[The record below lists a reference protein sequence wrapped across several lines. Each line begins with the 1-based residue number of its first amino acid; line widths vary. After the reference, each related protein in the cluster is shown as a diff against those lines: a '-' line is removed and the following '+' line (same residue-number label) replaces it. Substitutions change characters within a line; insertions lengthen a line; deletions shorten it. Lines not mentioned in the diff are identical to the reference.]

1 MADSDSEASNISSN
15 PSSFTDHELLDESLD
30 YEHAGTENVE
40 AGCLEAYADEAMAD
54 AAWMQKYEETRRQED
69 ERLDNFTRRL
79 RGEVAVDSW
88 CTCGSCN
95 VAMLMNAMECYCCEE
110 LEGCITALNDPLVL
124 NERPGEVGCI
134 TSHPG
139 FEPCCLQ
146 PWVLRLTGQ
155 RFKRK
160 DKLTYSKIKTE
171 EA

>member
-1 MADSDSEASNISSN
+1 
-15 PSSFTDHELLDESLD
+15 
-30 YEHAGTENVE
+30 
-40 AGCLEAYADEAMAD
+40 
-54 AAWMQKYEETRRQED
+54 
-69 ERLDNFTRRL
+69 
-79 RGEVAVDSW
+79 
-88 CTCGSCN
+88 
-95 VAMLMNAMECYCCEE
+95 MLMNAMECYCCEE

-171 EA
+171 ERFLRAIVYRQFTRLVYGLLGNKRIPLPACAYHTIRTKFKTDEEFCGFDDNDD